1 MQIINRLFV
10 TGVALLLATS
20 ILTAC
25 GGKEERKAKYLER
38 GKVYL
43 AEKNYDKA
51 MIEFKNVLQID
62 PKSAEGYFYLGRV
75 EEKKQNWSSSSG
87 YCSRM
92 C

>member
-43 AEKNYDKA
+43 LSLIHISE
-51 MIEFKNVLQID
+51 
-62 PKSAEGYFYLGRV
+62 PTRPTT
-75 EEKKQNWSSSSG
+75 
-87 YCSRM
+87 
-92 C
+92 